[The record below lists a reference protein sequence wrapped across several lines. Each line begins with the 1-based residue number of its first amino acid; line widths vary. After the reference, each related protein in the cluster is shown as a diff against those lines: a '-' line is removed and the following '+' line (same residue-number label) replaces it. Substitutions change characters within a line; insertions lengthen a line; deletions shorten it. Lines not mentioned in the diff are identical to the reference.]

1 VEFATRH
8 GISLPTDSHGCV
20 RIKPAGGAAR
30 GHQLDF
36 CGQVRR
42 AMARLIYPRNARTES
57 RYSDKWEKAQTMY

>member
-1 VEFATRH
+1 
-8 GISLPTDSHGCV
+8 V

-42 AMARLIYPRNARTES
+42 AMARLVYPRNAHTES